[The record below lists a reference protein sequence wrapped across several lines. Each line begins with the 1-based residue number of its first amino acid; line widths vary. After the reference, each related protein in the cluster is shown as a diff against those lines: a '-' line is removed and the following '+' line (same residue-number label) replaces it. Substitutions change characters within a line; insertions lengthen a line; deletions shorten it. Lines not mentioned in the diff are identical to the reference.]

1 MTASVRPAPTFD
13 HEKGTVSYMVT
24 AESGPVYTMG
34 ALTIENVSDELRAA
48 ILAAWKMPQGSV
60 FNEGAIR
67 GFFATHGINPGLE
80 QVFATVKI
88 IYSLHLNDENR
99 TVDVALRLEKKP

>member
-1 MTASVRPAPTFD
+1 
-13 HEKGTVSYMVT
+13 
-24 AESGPVYTMG
+24 
-34 ALTIENVSDELRAA
+34 
-48 ILAAWKMPQGSV
+48 MPQGSV